1 MATRHAKD
9 VKSFYS
15 QSFGPLNRVFSI
27 HNHSFVGLDAPGLV
41 DEDYQRAAQG
51 RGYDDWNGLPGGAV
65 SFVRSIY
72 TGMYH
77 QCAVFYLFIRANDPK
92 DEEPVILL
100 SHIPLSRPSTA
111 SCGPLREKGRIHR
124 NVGRGYQSLL
134 GKQTTRFLL
143 DTLRPSLI
151 FR

>member
-9 VKSFYS
+9 VKTFYS
-15 QSFGPLNRVFSI
+15 QSFGPLNHVFSI

-72 TGMYH
+72 TGM
-77 QCAVFYLFIRANDPK
+77 ALLFFIYLHSQRSK